1 MNCEKNVVKEKSKQ
15 LAITVIGLYKYL
27 TVEVKEYILS
37 KQIVRSGTSI
47 GANIREAQRAQS
59 IADFYSKM
67 NIALKESEETLYWLE
82 LLYETDY
89 IDKTKFE
96 SVYTQCEEIVKLL
109 VSITKQ
115 QNNY

>member
-1 MNCEKNVVKEKSKQ
+1 MKYERNAVKEKSKQ
-15 LAITVIGLYKYL
+15 FAITIIGLYKFL
-27 TVEVKEYILS
+27 TVDAKEFILS
-37 KQIVRSGTSI
+37 KQIMRSGTSI

-89 IDKTKFE
+89 IDKTRFD

-115 QNNY
+115 QNL